1 MKAPSWPWVKA
12 STLSFCN
19 APTLTEPSWHASHFA
34 HCVPGWECTQRS
46 EKWLKH
52 FRFPKGPILHIGK
65 FSKSIYWTGETKKE
79 KANSSAWKLILGTTY
94 MSPQGAVRWGKMTWS
109 ESEIAIGDRI
119 LSNDLTSFITQL
131 VKKSSVNE
139 GDTRDAG
146 SIPV

>member
-1 MKAPSWPWVKA
+1 
-12 STLSFCN
+12 
-19 APTLTEPSWHASHFA
+19 
-34 HCVPGWECTQRS
+34 
-46 EKWLKH
+46 
-52 FRFPKGPILHIGK
+52 
-65 FSKSIYWTGETKKE
+65 
-79 KANSSAWKLILGTTY
+79 
-94 MSPQGAVRWGKMTWS
+94 MTWS